1 MAEPDKRQVGEG
13 SDNYGEAAKQM
24 ANAAKQ
30 VGKESAKQAAAAG
43 TKAVA
48 NASAAVVQASVEG
61 GKAAAQI
68 AAGTAAGGPWGAI
81 LSAAW
86 ALRHTLFK
94 VLVCI
99 CLFFLL
105 IIVMIVSLP
114 SIILNSVFGLDG
126 TPVDMENPVTIQ
138 QSYDDMAASIST
150 VVQDGYTLSLEKVEQ
165 IIANGGYDYDL
176 SMESLINYAQSSSG
190 YDVSYIL
197 AAYSASL
204 GQKSTSE
211 ADMLSKLDAVSDD
224 MFPVTSAEKE
234 VELTVPLTYST
245 YREVTVTVVTSR
257 SQTGTINGV
266 PQYRY
271 TTESRTYYEPDGTVT
286 TTEPVT
292 VPAFNEVTV
301 SVPVYSEGSISGMK
315 DATYYTAAG
324 EETLTP
330 DTEII
335 KYVECTIHPFD
346 QSVILDAFSIDPS
359 AIYDQF
365 QITYREAI
373 QNMANALKMTL
384 YGTLGSGD
392 TVALT
397 DAELIA
403 FVNQQNCN
411 ATRKHILT
419 TALSLVGKVP
429 YFWGG
434 KSAAGWND
442 EWNTPKLVTASGS
455 STSGTIRPYG
465 LDCSGFTDWVY
476 KTALGVS
483 LYEGTWNQWDNTYA
497 ITESELLPGDLGF
510 MAEPGTVPVNHVL
523 IYAGKGENGEQMWVH
538 CASGTGVVLNS
549 PDYVTQYRRP
559 SNVDFEASVPS
570 ISTGTGTR
578 RGNPAVAEIALSQV
592 GNVGGEIYWRWY
604 GFNSRV
610 EWCACFVSW
619 CYAQAGATEP
629 KFSGC
634 TSGGMGWFQ
643 SHGQWADRN
652 YTDIAPGDA
661 IFFDWDGSGDADHV
675 GIVVG
680 VENGTVYTVEGNSS
694 GDMCRYNSYPLGS
707 SVIRGYGLMLW
718 N

>member
-150 VVQDGYTLSLEKVEQ
+150 VVQDGYTRSLEKVEQ
-165 IIANGGYDYDL
+165 IIADGGYDYDL

-211 ADMLSKLDAVSDD
+211 ADMLSKLDAVADD

-465 LDCSGFTDWVY
+465 LDCSSFTDWVY

-578 RGNPAVAEIALSQV
+578 QGNPAVAEIALSQV